1 MDFMNLIRY
10 HIRMKDL
17 LYKKVKQDIEQK
29 IAEKQYKEGRL
40 PTEREL
46 SEHYK
51 VSRITI
57 RAALKELEQENN
69 LYRVRGRGIFI
80 YDNNNPFAPER
91 KVKELG
97 IVYPE
102 AKITG
107 NYYFSNVLNVLRDS
121 AEKLKYSVKYCS
133 FETSEKFIPGESF
146 LRKIIQQG
154 LKALILTSPIPVKA
168 LAYLKENNIRIV
180 LMNFLYKEQLASS
193 VGFDYEYAGE
203 ILGEQL
209 VRMGSKAPGFLTGP
223 FESEFGELTQAPV
236 IIRGLK
242 KIYKNW
248 GLRFDASLVKNG
260 SFENNSV
267 AHDVKDLLSS
277 KIDGIFCSDEAVFKI
292 FLSFYY
298 ENKKKFPENF
308 AIIGSSPREAYYPF
322 PVLVYQQTEMA
333 EVGINLLHSLITNKK
348 LPDQAISIKP
358 EIKAG

>member
-1 MDFMNLIRY
+1 
-10 HIRMKDL
+10 MKDL

-46 SEHYK
+46 SEQYK

-69 LYRVRGRGIFI
+69 LFRIRGRGIFI
-80 YDNNNPFAPER
+80 YDNDNPFSPER
-91 KVKELG
+91 KIRELG

-102 AKITG
+102 AKIAG
-107 NYYFSNVLNVLRDS
+107 RYYYSNVLNVLRDS
-121 AEKLKYSVKYCS
+121 AEKLKYTVKYCPLS
-133 FETSEKFIPGESF
+133 SGEKFLPGEGF
-146 LRKIIQQG
+146 LAMALREG
-154 LKALILTSPIPVKA
+154 LKAVILTSPIPLKA
-168 LAYLKENNIRIV
+168 LAGLKEKGIKVV
-180 LMNFLYKEQLASS
+180 LLNFLYKEQLASS

-209 VRMGSKAPGFLTGP
+209 VRMGSKTPGLLTGP
-223 FESEFGELTQAPV
+223 LKSEYGELPQAPV
-236 IIRGLK
+236 IIEGLK

-248 GLRFDASLVKNG
+248 GLGFDASLVKDS
-260 SFENNSV
+260 SFERDSV
-267 AHDVKDLLSS
+267 TRDIKELLSS
-277 KIDGIFCSDEAVFKI
+277 KIDGIFCTDEAVFKL
-292 FLSFYY
+292 FLSYYY
-298 ENKKKFPENF
+298 ENRKKFPENF

-333 EVGINLLHSLITNKK
+333 EVSVNLLHSLVTNRK